1 MHRIEY
7 GVDLP
12 AQAQAFWQFYAE
24 AGLFPDYTAAFIQST
39 VFHVDWFYR
48 ELMAV
53 SGNQSDEIMA
63 LLQCGQSEA
72 LSEETAERLLR
83 LQHEL

>member
-1 MHRIEY
+1 
-7 GVDLP
+7 
-12 AQAQAFWQFYAE
+12 
-24 AGLFPDYTAAFIQST
+24 
-39 VFHVDWFYR
+39 
-48 ELMAV
+48 MAV

-83 LQHEL
+83 LQHELQERLGKDGEDNA